1 MPSSRTLLLLIAAAS
16 FGSIGAAVYLQ
27 QALYMQPCPLCI
39 IQRYMFVVIGVCS
52 LAGAFAGKIRVA
64 AGLGLLGAL
73 AGLATAGKHMYV
85 LAHPGFSCGI
95 DPMQTSL
102 NKIPTATMIPWLFRA
117 EGLCE
122 NATDKLFG
130 LSIPMW
136 AAIWFSILALS
147 LVWVL
152 ARRSR

>member
-1 MPSSRTLLLLIAAAS
+1 MPSSRTLLLLIAAAC

-27 QALYMQPCPLCI
+27 FALEMQPCPLCI
-39 IQRYMFVVIGVCS
+39 IQRYMFIAIGICS
-52 LAGAFAGKIRVA
+52 LVGAFAGKIKA
-64 AGLGLLGAL
+64 AASLGLLGAL

-102 NKIPTATMIPWLFRA
+102 NKIPTATMMPWLFRA

-122 NATDKLFG
+122 STTDTLFG

-136 AAIWFSILALS
+136 AAIWFTILALS

-152 ARRSR
+152 ARRAK